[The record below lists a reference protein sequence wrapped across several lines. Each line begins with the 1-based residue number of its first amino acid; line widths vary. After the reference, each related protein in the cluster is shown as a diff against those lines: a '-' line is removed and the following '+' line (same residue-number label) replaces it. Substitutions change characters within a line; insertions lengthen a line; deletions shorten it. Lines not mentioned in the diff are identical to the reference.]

1 MKLGDA
7 LSLYIKR
14 RQASGCKGSS
24 LSNVLRHF
32 ERYVGSDRE
41 LDSIGPHE
49 IRAFIDGTGPLT
61 RYWHRKH
68 SALLGFYRFALA
80 RRFVASLPVPTMTPR
95 VRQSFQPYV
104 YTEAEL
110 SSLINA
116 IGDKRNR
123 GTQLQRP
130 TFRVL
135 LLLLYGAGLRLS
147 EALHLTHADFDVEQH
162 LLVIRETKF
171 NKTRLVPVGAH
182 LFEILRNYTETYCPT
197 PTPQPGDPLLKYRS
211 GGPLRNSTVR
221 RAFSRLRE
229 RAGVRRN
236 DGARYQPRLHD
247 LRHSSAVNRL
257 TTWYRQGKDVQQLLP
272 YLSTYLGHASIAA
285 TQVYLSMT
293 PELLSQA
300 AVRFARYS
308 SEQEGG
314 HE

>member
-1 MKLGDA
+1 MKLADA
-7 LSLYIKR
+7 LSLYIQR
-14 RQASGCKGSS
+14 RKAGGCKGSS

-32 ERYVGSDRE
+32 ERYVGPDRE
-41 LDSIGPHE
+41 LDTIGLQE
-49 IRAFIDGTGPLT
+49 IRAFIDGIGPLT

-80 RRFVASLPVPTMTPR
+80 RRLVASLPVPVMTPR

-110 SSLINA
+110 SLLINA
-116 IGDKRNR
+116 VADKRTR

-147 EALHLTHADFDVEQH
+147 EALQLTHADFDVAQQ

-171 NKTRLVPVGAH
+171 NKTRLVPVGGH
-182 LFEILRNYTETYCPT
+182 LFEILRNYCETYRPT
-197 PTPQPGDPLLKYRS
+197 PTVLPGDPLLKYRD
-211 GGPLRNSTVR
+211 GGPLKNSTVQQ
-221 RAFSRLRE
+221 AFSRLRE
-229 RAGVRRN
+229 RTGISRS

-257 TTWYRQGKDVQQLLP
+257 TAWYRQGKDVQQLLP

-293 PELLSQA
+293 PELLSEA
-300 AVRFARYS
+300 AARFERYS
-308 SEQEGG
+308 GAQEEGY
-314 HE
+314 E